1 VAEPVAGQLPDMS
14 SAATDH
20 AFGSGEE
27 FTLGV
32 EEELFLVDPVTG
44 SQVNASEAVLG
55 RMRADGPGR
64 AERELHACQIE
75 LITGVCGV
83 VGEAV
88 EQLSAL
94 RRAVLATGT
103 GLIGTGT
110 HPSAA
115 EGEAEITDR
124 SRYERIQQALGDAVA
139 TPVGGL
145 HIHVGM
151 PDPETAIRAFNGLR
165 IHLPALQA
173 LGANSPFRH
182 GRDTGLASAREVTV
196 RGWPRSGVPRAMA
209 DFEDFQT
216 ATERLVRAAEVPDY
230 TWFWWKLR
238 PHPRLGTVEIRAL
251 DAQTRP
257 EETATLVALAHC
269 LAREAATAPARPHPP
284 AEVLEE
290 AIFKAARFGTRARLP
305 GVDGVPRPLPEI
317 LRETVPGAREHAQ
330 DLGCEAEL
338 EGLDGLLARS
348 GEARQREAYEIAGL
362 QAVLRELLSAT
373 DPDGRRGI

>member
-1 VAEPVAGQLPDMS
+1 MDSPGG
-14 SAATDH
+14 H
-20 AFGSGEE
+20 AFGSSEP

-44 SQVNASEAVLG
+44 SQVNASGAVLERVPAGTTG
-55 RMRADGPGR
+55 RI
-64 AERELHACQIE
+64 ERELHACQVE
-75 LITGVCGV
+75 LITDVCSGA
-83 VGEAV
+83 GEAI

-94 RRAVLATGT
+94 RRAVLATGA
-103 GLIGTGT
+103 GLLGSGT

-124 SRYERIQQALGDAVA
+124 SRYERIRELLGDAVA

-145 HIHVGM
+145 HIHVAM
-151 PDPETAIRAFNGLR
+151 PDPETAIRAFNALR
-165 IHLPALQA
+165 AHLPALQA

-209 DFEDFQT
+209 GFEDFT
-216 ATERLVRAAEVPDY
+216 VATERLVRAAEVPDY

-257 EETATLVALAHC
+257 EETAALVALTHC
-269 LAREAATAPARPHPP
+269 LAREAASAPARPGPP

-305 GVDGVPRPLPEI
+305 DAEGQPRSLPEI

-338 EGLDGLLARS
+338 EGLEGLMARS
-348 GEARQREAYEIAGL
+348 GEARQRETYELAGL
-362 QAVLRELLSAT
+362 EAVLRELVRAT
-373 DPDGRRGI
+373 NPDGAPTA